1 MEMYYRSKG
10 INNYLDV
17 MVGSG
22 KEINDNGYA
31 YQIRM
36 IEENDIPYLLRPVK
50 IEADGM
56 LSLRYETNT
65 KYVLDR
71 MLQRSKINGEILI
84 SWIAQI
90 LGCMEHIEKYLLTP
104 DNLVLLPEYMFCCQP
119 ENNVSMIYL
128 PGYEKNIIGQLR
140 ALMEYFMQ
148 HFDVKDRD
156 GIQVLYGFHAMICGE
171 DVTLPK
177 LLQYVEVNGIPGKYV
192 TGEKDEVY
200 GHQINTKSE
209 DAIILRSEACKL
221 DFEKENQGGHWG
233 RFHITVGQGIVMGIN
248 LLAAGYMLFQYGK
261 NGTGQH
267 ITLYVG
273 ILLVIVFAI
282 QVVFCFG
289 EVEEDADTVMRE
301 YRELKKDGLE
311 SGVEQNGTY
320 ENYEPVEQQVIH
332 RLVPLTNGSLCEIN
346 LSDMGETCVVG
357 RGKKETH
364 YRLPTTQI
372 SRVHARIYHTQGIY
386 YLEDM
391 NSTNGTYI
399 NSVKIPAQ
407 QPVKLNTGDIVA
419 FANEEFFVS

>member
-128 PGYEKNIIGQLR
+128 
-140 ALMEYFMQ
+140 
-148 HFDVKDRD
+148 D
-156 GIQVLYGFHAMICGE
+156 
-171 DVTLPK
+171 
-177 LLQYVEVNGIPGKYV
+177 
-192 TGEKDEVY
+192 
-200 GHQINTKSE
+200 S
-209 DAIILRSEACKL
+209 
-221 DFEKENQGGHWG
+221 
-233 RFHITVGQGIVMGIN
+233 
-248 LLAAGYMLFQYGK
+248 
-261 NGTGQH
+261 
-267 ITLYVG
+267 
-273 ILLVIVFAI
+273 
-282 QVVFCFG
+282 
-289 EVEEDADTVMRE
+289 
-301 YRELKKDGLE
+301 
-311 SGVEQNGTY
+311 
-320 ENYEPVEQQVIH
+320 
-332 RLVPLTNGSLCEIN
+332 
-346 LSDMGETCVVG
+346 CV
-357 RGKKETH
+357 R
-364 YRLPTTQI
+364 
-372 SRVHARIYHTQGIY
+372 
-386 YLEDM
+386 
-391 NSTNGTYI
+391 
-399 NSVKIPAQ
+399 
-407 QPVKLNTGDIVA
+407 
-419 FANEEFFVS
+419 